1 MLYLLQSVVFSVRV
15 GGNEMRI
22 GREELEELR
31 GKLEQL
37 TEFIRDMEK
46 GELPYFYHCF
56 DTMKNNIEIYFCV
69 GNDDIDDFM
78 PVLERDWN
86 ASHRM
91 FIGVQNYDIMENH
104 PGIDPTVPLYFAGL
118 LAGIGR
124 YFESGRK

>member
-1 MLYLLQSVVFSVRV
+1 
-15 GGNEMRI
+15 MRI

-86 ASHRM
+86 ASHGCLSAFRTM
-91 FIGVQNYDIMENH
+91 TSWKTTPGSIRQSRFISQGFWR
-104 PGIDPTVPLYFAGL
+104 GS
-118 LAGIGR
+118 AGISKAEGN
-124 YFESGRK
+124 EL